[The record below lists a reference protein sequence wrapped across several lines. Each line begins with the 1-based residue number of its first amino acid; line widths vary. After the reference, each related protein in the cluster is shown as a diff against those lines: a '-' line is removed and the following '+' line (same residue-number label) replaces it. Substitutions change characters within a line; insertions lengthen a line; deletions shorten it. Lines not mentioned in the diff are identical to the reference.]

1 MTVGIMKSFALGN
14 VVIAPM
20 LPGSMSAL
28 INNKLWGC
36 RWERVRIKKKTKSGT
51 KAEDTDEGR
60 TSRSGGDMTSDHRAA
75 LKRVTLTPSTQE
87 VLHFP
92 HYSSFIFTWDH
103 LEVIIFT
110 VVKSGRTVQPL
121 YQIAYCMWKVHL
133 HSAQAA
139 ACLQLKEKK
148 T

>member
-1 MTVGIMKSFALGN
+1 MGEGTD
-14 VVIAPM
+14 
-20 LPGSMSAL
+20 
-28 INNKLWGC
+28 
-36 RWERVRIKKKTKSGT
+36 KKKTKSGT

-110 VVKSGRTVQPL
+110 VYSEEWEDSTAFVPNCILYVEGTFAFSSGSCIPTIKR
-121 YQIAYCMWKVHL
+121 
-133 HSAQAA
+133 
-139 ACLQLKEKK
+139 KENITKQNK
-148 T
+148 